1 MKLRDL
7 MGVLEAEVIVGHDKL
22 DVEVERAFASDLMS
36 DVLAFATEGTVLLT
50 GLTNAQVV
58 RTAEMLDMSA
68 VVFVRGKRPQAEAVE
83 LAKSRGIPLLTTPY
97 ILYESCGRLYQC
109 GISGCRKK
117 VNGCELSWAAEES

>member
-7 MGVLEAEVIVGHDKL
+7 IGVLEAEVIVGQDRL
-22 DVEVERAFASDLMS
+22 DLEIEKAFASDLMS
-36 DVLAFATEGTVLLT
+36 DVLAFATEGSLLLT

-83 LAKSRGIPLLTTPY
+83 LARSRGIPLLSTPY

-109 GISGCRKK
+109 GIAGCRQK
-117 VNGCELSWAAEES
+117 VNGCQASWGAGEM